1 MARESREAPP
11 KRKEPSLIGRLFSSI
26 INLLFWLLLSL
37 FISIVIEWI
46 GMTWFWPNE
55 GINHSKSMLN
65 YEQQYLN
72 QQLQLNP
79 ASYIKPIYNAVQHIN
94 QWITQAAKKIHRE
107 SLPLNGS
114 ATLGWLNPYYQ
125 QAKVY
130 IEAIPYVAQVFFTR
144 IAIILF
150 SLPAFILSGIY
161 GATDGLTERDLRR
174 WGGGRESSNVY
185 NIARKSIL
193 PVFIVACV
201 LYLSLP
207 TSIHPAWVIMPF
219 VVAFGFSVRV
229 SFERLKK
236 YF

>member
-26 INLLFWLLLSL
+26 ISLFFWLFISLL
-37 FISIVIEWI
+37 ISIVIEWI
-46 GMTWFWPNE
+46 GMTWFWPDE
-55 GINHSKSMLN
+55 SVNHSKSMLK
-65 YEQQYLN
+65 YEQQHLN
-72 QQLQLNP
+72 QQLRLNP
-79 ASYIKPIYNAVQHIN
+79 AGYIKPIHDTTQHIN
-94 QWITQAAKKIHRE
+94 QWIRKAAKRVHRK
-107 SLPLNGS
+107 SLSLDRNVY
-114 ATLGWLNPYYQ
+114 LGWLNAYYQ
-125 QAKVY
+125 KSKVY

-161 GATDGLTERDLRR
+161 GAADGLIERDLRR

-185 NIARKSIL
+185 NIARKSIF
-193 PVFIVACV
+193 PVFIFACV

-207 TSIHPAWVIMPF
+207 ISVHPAWVIMPF